1 MNKKE
6 LEKMFDEKF
15 NLWRIDIYKNW
26 EAIWCKNQNEEV
38 KQFIF
43 ENIIPEVIKNIIWQE
58 GISTIDDIEDIAWAR
73 WYNTKRND
81 IKQKAKE
88 LFWIDL

>member
-15 NLWRIDIYKNW
+15 EDIYYWKDD
-26 EAIWCKNQNEEV
+26 IM
-38 KQFIF
+38 QFIF
-43 ENIIPEVIKNIIWQE
+43 ETIIPEVLRDICIKQDFYWLDDTK
-58 GISTIDDIEDIAWAR
+58 ISL
-73 WYNTKRND
+73 ND

-88 LFWIDL
+88 KFWIDL